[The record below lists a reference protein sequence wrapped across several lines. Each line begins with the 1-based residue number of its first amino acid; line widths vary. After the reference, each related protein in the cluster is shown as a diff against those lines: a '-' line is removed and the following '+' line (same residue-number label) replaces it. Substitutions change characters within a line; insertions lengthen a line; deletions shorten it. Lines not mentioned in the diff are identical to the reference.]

1 MKSEIT
7 DDKISADFNS
17 ENQQNLEAPVRK
29 CEAPQK
35 LSDQK
40 NINFEVHM
48 LCFKS
53 SISYKFCLLID
64 IPNLVRAFQESPA
77 EGGKM
82 SNSKQNQRQF
92 DLADERNFKP
102 TKWMVKA

>member
-1 MKSEIT
+1 
-7 DDKISADFNS
+7 
-17 ENQQNLEAPVRK
+17 
-29 CEAPQK
+29 
-35 LSDQK
+35 
-40 NINFEVHM
+40 M
-48 LCFKS
+48 LHFKS
-53 SISYKFCLLID
+53 SVSYKFCLLID

-102 TKWMVKA
+102 VKWMVKAYATTTIIKKKFQTSKTANIKFRGGEKE